1 MLFSIFLAAS
11 AVLPALAFP
20 HLAPEL
26 VARQSTGGSIE
37 AWAKPGPGDARG
49 PCPGMNTLANHG
61 YLPRNGRSITL
72 QRLTAAMK
80 EGYNI
85 NSGDARLLFSQA
97 VRTNPNYPRS
107 RDTFDLDTLGREGV
121 LEHDIS
127 LSRSDRFF
135 ANPLPF
141 NGTVWAE
148 TFSYFKTDLITVEQ
162 LAQARMARLAT
173 SIRTNPQH
181 ELTALGDGFSW
192 GECASFFEIMADGTT
207 GTVDKKFID
216 YWFRNER
223 LPTEIGWKR
232 RTTEMQ
238 GSERQRYS
246 QMLEDAGQKYL
257 PSEMAGSG
265 SGSAVGSTGGF
276 FGQLGSG
283 RTRTLKFVH

>member
-1 MLFSIFLAAS
+1 MLFSSFLFAVAA
-11 AVLPALAFP
+11 VTPALAFP
-20 HLAPEL
+20 QYAPEL

-37 AWAKPGPGDARG
+37 GWARPGPNDARG

-61 YLPRNGRSITL
+61 YLPRDGRKITL
-72 QRLTAAMK
+72 ARLTAAMK

-97 VRTNPNYPRS
+97 VRTNPAYPRS

-141 NGTVWAE
+141 NATVWAE
-148 TFSYFKTDLITVEQ
+148 TFSYFKTDMITVEQ
-162 LAQARMARLAT
+162 LAQARQARYAT
-173 SIRTNPQH
+173 SIKTNPQH
-181 ELTALGDGFSW
+181 KLSALGSGFSW

-207 GTVDKKFID
+207 GTVDKKYID

-238 GSERQRYS
+238 GSEREKYTQVL
-246 QMLEDAGQKYL
+246 QDAGAKYA
-257 PSEMAGSG
+257 PAGTGSG
-265 SGSAVGSTGGF
+265 SSRPGLGGLGGLGGL
-276 FGQLGSG
+276 FGRSDEGI
-283 RTRTLKFVH
+283 RFVH